1 MSCNCDNNNNDN
13 ENIVGCENEKFGA
26 LFNPNC
32 ELIKCCVEENLC
44 EKVDECLEKRRCKT
58 EFEWSPPCFTELV
71 PEPIQRRIN
80 IRGELVTKFLN
91 DIRPLIL
98 EAIASND
105 FTALCEAI
113 NANPDIDEFLILD
126 KFKNIVL
133 IC

>member
-32 ELIKCCVEENLC
+32 ELIKCCIEENLC

-80 IRGELVTKFLN
+80 IRGKIVTKFLN

-113 NANPDIDEFLILD
+113 NTNPDIDEFLILD